1 MTGNSRV
8 QTFLNVYTWILNF
21 VLLHLCWYKKSL
33 ITNRNL
39 YQQLRIF
46 MSCMQA
52 LRHILLIIATILG
65 LTFFTKCNSPTTTDN
80 VAQEAAIKLAN
91 NIDDSTLMLLKK
103 YCFGKRGD
111 LEFWQRVSADSF
123 LYSFS
128 YKTLGDTTELT
139 VYSPYNFNHDF
150 TTHFQF
156 DTSKYYE
163 FRFLKL
169 NDTIVKIVSVTN
181 QAQEVS
187 KDTIISSKRL
197 FPDSNPFET
206 LSNLT
211 NIKDK
216 YSLIGTS
223 YRSDIGDFI
232 VFWLSP
238 QFKLTYLPDTS
249 KMNQKFKKN
258 WLDDFNKGKLIKEH
272 WSLQKVYE

>member
-1 MTGNSRV
+1 
-8 QTFLNVYTWILNF
+8 
-21 VLLHLCWYKKSL
+21 
-33 ITNRNL
+33 
-39 YQQLRIF
+39 
-46 MSCMQA
+46 MQA

-91 NIDDSTLMLLKK
+91 NIDDSSLLLLKK
-103 YCFGKRGD
+103 FCFGKRGD

-128 YKTLGDTTELT
+128 YKLLGDTTELT
-139 VYSPYNFNHDF
+139 VYSPYNFKRDF
-150 TTHFQF
+150 TTNFQF

-169 NDTIVKIVSVTN
+169 KDTIVKIVSVTN
-181 QAQEVS
+181 QAQEIT

-232 VFWLSP
+232 VFWLTP

-249 KMNQKFKKN
+249 NMNQKFKKI
-258 WLDDFNKGKLIKEH
+258 WLDDFNKGKVIKEQ

>member
-1 MTGNSRV
+1 
-8 QTFLNVYTWILNF
+8 
-21 VLLHLCWYKKSL
+21 
-33 ITNRNL
+33 
-39 YQQLRIF
+39 
-46 MSCMQA
+46 MQA
-52 LRHILLIIATILG
+52 LRHILLIIATFLVM
-65 LTFFTKCNSPTTTDN
+65 TFFTKCNSPAATDN
-80 VAQEAAIKLAN
+80 AAQKAALNLAN
-91 NIDDSTLMLLKK
+91 NIDDSSLNLLKK
-103 YCFGKRGD
+103 FCFGKRGD

-128 YKTLGDTTELT
+128 YKLLGDTTELT
-139 VYSPYNFNHDF
+139 VYSPYNFKRDF
-150 TTHFQF
+150 TTNFQF

-169 NDTIVKIVSVTN
+169 KDTIVKIVSVTN
-181 QAQEVS
+181 QAQEVTS
-187 KDTIISSKRL
+187 DTLISSKLL
-197 FPDSNPFET
+197 FSNSNPFET

-211 NIKDK
+211 SIKDK

>member
-1 MTGNSRV
+1 MRC
-8 QTFLNVYTWILNF
+8 L
-21 VLLHLCWYKKSL
+21 
-33 ITNRNL
+33 
-39 YQQLRIF
+39 
-46 MSCMQA
+46 QA

-65 LTFFTKCNSPTTTDN
+65 VAFFTKCNSPVTTDN
-80 VAQEAAIKLAN
+80 AVQKTALNLAN
-91 NIDDSTLMLLKK
+91 NIDESSLNLLKK

-123 LYSFS
+123 LYSIS
-128 YKTLGDTTELT
+128 YKLLGDTIELT
-139 VYSPYNFNHDF
+139 VYSPYNFKRDF
-150 TTHFQF
+150 TTNFQF

-169 NDTIVKIVSVTN
+169 KDTIVKIVSVTN
-181 QAQEVS
+181 QAQEIT

-197 FPDSNPFET
+197 FPDLNPFET

-211 NIKDK
+211 NIKNK

-232 VFWLSP
+232 VFWLTP

-249 KMNQKFKKN
+249 NMNQKFKKI
-258 WLDDFNKGKLIKEH
+258 WLDDFNKGKIIKEQ
-272 WSLQKVYE
+272 WSLLKVYE